1 LTVAATIVHITRRR
15 PHDTNEER
23 TAAVDFAYTPEQLEL
38 RARARSLADEIEVHE
53 LACEEQNGLPP
64 EIHREVADAVLRH
77 GLNAINMPAEWGG
90 QGLSVVEQVIVQEQ
104 LGRLT
109 NALWDMVWRPANALR
124 ACDDAQRERYLGPG
138 IRGERR
144 DCVAV
149 TERDA
154 GSDPTAI
161 ASTAERTADGGYT
174 LNGEKWFVTVG
185 DAADYMIVLA
195 NVMPERAPTLFLV
208 DKDTPGVRVLRTPR
222 YMHTFVYE
230 HPEFAFEDVELDAGA
245 VLGGVG
251 QGYELTR
258 DWFVEE
264 RLMIAARAI
273 GAAERALRAAVDW
286 ATGREQGG
294 GRLIGHQLIQGMVAD
309 SVVDIATNRALVHQ
323 VAWEADRGLER
334 KMLHAKAAVVKLAAS
349 EAGGRV
355 VDRALQM
362 FGGRGYMRENPCE
375 RLYRDLRVDRI
386 WEGTSEIQRLIVGN
400 EVAKRGLDSVLS
412 FGTGAAV
419 AGAAA

>member
-1 LTVAATIVHITRRR
+1 
-15 PHDTNEER
+15 
-23 TAAVDFAYTPEQLEL
+23 VDFTYSPEQLEL
-38 RARARSLADEIEVHE
+38 RDRARALADDIKVHE
-53 LACEEQNGLPP
+53 LACEEHNGLPADV
-64 EIHREVADAVLRH
+64 HREVAKSVLRH
-77 GLNAINMPAEWGG
+77 GLNAINMPTEWGG
-90 QGLSVVEQVIVQEQ
+90 QGLSVLDQVIVQEQ
-104 LGRLT
+104 LGQLT

-124 ACDDAQRERYLGPG
+124 ACDEAQRERYLLPG

-161 ASTAERTADGGYT
+161 ASTATRTGDGGFR

-185 DAADYMIVLA
+185 DVADYLIVLA
-195 NVMPERAPTLFLV
+195 NVLPERAPTLFLV
-208 DKDTPGVRVLRTPR
+208 DRDTPGVRVLRTPR

-230 HPEFAFEDVELDAGA
+230 HPEFAFEDVALPVDA
-245 VLGGVG
+245 VLGDVG

-273 GAAERALRAAVDW
+273 GAAERALRAAVEW
-286 ATGREQGG
+286 AGERQQS
-294 GRLIGHQLIQGMVAD
+294 GRLLEHQLIQGMVAD

-323 VAWEADRGLER
+323 VAWEADQGLER

-400 EVAKRGLDSVLS
+400 EVAKRGLAGVLS
-412 FGTGAAV
+412 FGAVAAV

>member
-1 LTVAATIVHITRRR
+1 
-15 PHDTNEER
+15 
-23 TAAVDFAYTPEQLEL
+23 VDFAYTPEQDEL
-38 RARARSLADEIEVHE
+38 RARARALADEIMVHE
-53 LACEEQNGLPP
+53 QACEEHNGLPP
-64 EIHREVADAVLRH
+64 EVHAEVAERVRHH

-90 QGLSVVEQVIVQEQ
+90 QGLGVLDQVIVQEQ

-124 ACDDAQRERYLGPG
+124 ACDEAQRERYLVPG

-161 ASTAERTADGGYT
+161 ASTAERTAGDGFR

-185 DAADYMIVLA
+185 DVADYLIVLA
-195 NVMPERAPTLFLV
+195 NVLPEGAPTLFLV

-230 HPEFAFEDVELDAGA
+230 HPEFGFEDVELGPDA
-245 VLGGVG
+245 VLGEVG

-286 ATGREQGG
+286 AAERRQFGQ
-294 GRLIGHQLIQGMVAD
+294 RLLDFQLIQGMVAD
-309 SVVDIATNRALVHQ
+309 SVVDITTNRAIVHQ
-323 VAWEADRGLER
+323 IAWEADQGLER
-334 KMLHAKAAVVKLAAS
+334 KALHAKAAVVKLAAS

-355 VDRALQM
+355 VDRALQV

-400 EVAKRGLDSVLS
+400 EVSKRGLDGVLS
-412 FGTGAAV
+412 FGHAAEPSLTR
-419 AGAAA
+419 

>member
-1 LTVAATIVHITRRR
+1 
-15 PHDTNEER
+15 
-23 TAAVDFAYTPEQLEL
+23 VDYAYSPEQLEL
-38 RARARSLADEIEVHE
+38 RARARALAEEIMVHE
-53 LACEEQNGLPP
+53 RDCEEHNGLPAGV
-64 EIHREVADAVLRH
+64 HRVVAERVRHH

-90 QGLSVVEQVIVQEQ
+90 QGLGVLDQVIVQEE

-124 ACDDAQRERYLGPG
+124 ACDEAQRERYLLPG

-161 ASTAERTADGGYT
+161 ATTAERVDGGYRI
-174 LNGEKWFVTVG
+174 NGEKWFVTVG
-185 DAADYMIVLA
+185 DVADYLIVLA
-195 NVMPERAPTLFLV
+195 LVLPERAPTLFLV
-208 DKDTPGVRVLRTPR
+208 GKDTAGVRVLRTPR

-230 HPEFAFEDVELDAGA
+230 HPEFGFEDVHVGEDA

-251 QGYELTR
+251 NGYELTR

-264 RLMIAARAI
+264 RLMIAARVT
-273 GAAERALRAAVDW
+273 GAAERALREAVDW
-286 ATGREQGG
+286 ARGRVQFGR
-294 GRLIGHQLIQGMVAD
+294 RLIDLQLIQAMVAD
-309 SVVDIATNRALVHQ
+309 SVVDITTNRALVHQ
-323 VAWEADRGLER
+323 VAWEADQGLDR
-334 KMLHAKAAVVKLAAS
+334 KMLHAKAAVVKLSAS
-349 EAGGRV
+349 EAAGRV

-362 FGGRGYMRENPCE
+362 FGGRGYMRENACE

-400 EVAKRGLDSVLS
+400 EVAKRGLDGVLS
-412 FGTGAAV
+412 LGGAAV
-419 AGAAA
+419 AQPAGAAA

>member
-1 LTVAATIVHITRRR
+1 MNFSYSPDQV
-15 PHDTNEER
+15 
-23 TAAVDFAYTPEQLEL
+23 EL
-38 RARARSLADEIEVHE
+38 RDRAAALAAEIMVHE
-53 LACEEQNGLPP
+53 EACEAGNGLPP
-64 EIHREVADAVLRH
+64 EVHAEVAERVRHH

-90 QGLSVVEQVIVQEQ
+90 QGLSVLDQVIVQEQ

-124 ACDDAQRERYLGPG
+124 ACDDGQRERYLLPG
-138 IRGERR
+138 SRGERR

-161 ASTAERTADGGYT
+161 ASTAERTAAGGFR

-185 DAADYMIVLA
+185 DAADYLIVLA

-208 DKDTPGVRVLRTPR
+208 DKATPGVRVLRTPR

-230 HPEFAFEDVELDAGA
+230 HPEFGFEDVRVGEDA

-264 RLMIAARAI
+264 RLMIAARAV
-273 GAAERALRAAVDW
+273 GASERALRTATEWAVE
-286 ATGREQGG
+286 RVQGG
-294 GRLIGHQLIQGMVAD
+294 RPIVEHQLIGAMITD
-309 SVVDIATNRALVHQ
+309 SVVDISTNRALVHQ
-323 VAWEADRGLER
+323 VAWEADSGMPR
-334 KMLHAKAAVVKLAAS
+334 KLLHAKAAVVKLAAS
-349 EAGGRV
+349 EAAGRV
-355 VDRALQM
+355 IDRAVQIL
-362 FGGRGYMRENPCE
+362 GGRGYMRENPCE
-375 RLYRDLRVDRI
+375 RLYRDIRVDRI
-386 WEGTSEIQRLIVGN
+386 WEGTSEIQRLIVAN
-400 EVAKRGLDSVLS
+400 EVAKRGLDGVLGSLDELSVDTTLNS
-412 FGTGAAV
+412 SSVAAR
-419 AGAAA
+419 

>member
-1 LTVAATIVHITRRR
+1 MRTIRR
-15 PHDTNEER
+15 PLEEPSVEF
-23 TAAVDFAYTPEQLEL
+23 TYTPEQLEL
-38 RARARSLADEIEVHE
+38 RSRARALAEDIMVHE
-53 LACEEQNGLPP
+53 QACEEQNGLPA
-64 EIHREVADAVLRH
+64 EVHREVSDRVRHH

-90 QGLSVVEQVIVQEQ
+90 QGLSILDQVIVQEQ
-104 LGRLT
+104 LGQLT

-124 ACDDAQRERYLGPG
+124 ACDDAQRERYLVPG

-161 ASTAERTADGGYT
+161 ASTAERVDGGFRID
-174 LNGEKWFVTVG
+174 GEKWFVTVG
-185 DAADYMIVLA
+185 DVADYLIVLV
-195 NVMPERAPTLFLV
+195 NVLPERAPTLFLV
-208 DKDTPGVRVLRTPR
+208 DKDTPGVSVLRTPR

-230 HPEFAFEDVELDAGA
+230 HPEFAFEDVVVGEDA
-245 VLGGVG
+245 VLGEVG

-264 RLMIAARAI
+264 RLMIAARAT
-273 GAAERALRAAVDW
+273 GAAERALRAAVEW
-286 ATGREQGG
+286 AGERRQFGQ
-294 GRLIGHQLIQGMVAD
+294 RLLGFQLIQAMVAD
-309 SVVDIATNRALVHQ
+309 SVVDISANRALVHQ
-323 VAWEADRGLER
+323 VAWEADQGLDR

-349 EAGGRV
+349 EAAGRV
-355 VDRALQM
+355 VDRALQI

-400 EVAKRGLDSVLS
+400 EVSKRGLDGVLS
-412 FGTGAAV
+412 FGAP
-419 AGAAA
+419 AAALAGSSLR

>member
-1 LTVAATIVHITRRR
+1 M
-15 PHDTNEER
+15 
-23 TAAVDFAYTPEQLEL
+23 DFSYSPEQHQL
-38 RARARSLADEIEVHE
+38 RARAAALAAEIMAHE
-53 LACEEQNGLPP
+53 QACEEAGGLPP
-64 EIHREVADAVLRH
+64 EVHAEVAERVRHH

-90 QGLSVVEQVIVQEQ
+90 QGLSVLDQVIVQEQ

-124 ACDDAQRERYLGPG
+124 ACDRAQRERYLLPG

-161 ASTAERTADGGYT
+161 ATAAARVDGGFRID
-174 LNGEKWFVTVG
+174 GEKWFVTVG
-185 DAADYMIVLA
+185 DAADYLIVLA
-195 NVMPERAPTLFLV
+195 NVMPERAPTLFLI
-208 DKDTPGVRVLRTPR
+208 DKETPGVTIRRTPR

-230 HPEFAFEDVELDAGA
+230 HPEFGFEDVRVGEEA

-273 GAAERALRAAVDW
+273 GASERALRTATDW
-286 ATGREQGG
+286 AAERVQGG
-294 GRLIGHQLIQGMVAD
+294 RPIIEHQLIGAMIAD
-309 SVVDIATNRALVHQ
+309 CVVDIATNRALVHQ
-323 VAWEADRGLER
+323 VAWEADAGLPR
-334 KMLHAKAAVVKLAAS
+334 KQLHAKAAVVKLAAS
-349 EAGGRV
+349 EAAGRV
-355 VDRALQM
+355 VDRAVQIL
-362 FGGRGYMRENPCE
+362 GGRGYMRENPCE
-375 RLYRDLRVDRI
+375 RLYRDIRVDRI
-386 WEGTSEIQRLIVGN
+386 WEGTSEIQRLIVAN
-400 EVAKRGLDSVLS
+400 DVAKRGLDAVLG
-412 FGTGAAV
+412 FGGPVTALSARETA
-419 AGAAA
+419 AGASP